1 MNRKKVIITILVIL
15 FIVLMGFIV
24 NVIAKMIIIKDI
36 NDKVSE
42 YRNSKHYYLKKIA
55 HFDNEEMVIEHYS
68 KGDNAVTFNTEY
80 TDDTNLER
88 TIIDYYKGN
97 QNNRYVDSKANGKTA
112 ILNINKLSEKIQI
125 RDLDYGNDFGTLLNL
140 ALTTPITEV
149 NYKEKECYFIDSDKF
164 EHPYIDKETGLTLR
178 TSYYPIDKI
187 NERQDAVSEYEY
199 KFEDFDDSVFTEPD
213 ISEYII
219 EEQ

>member
-1 MNRKKVIITILVIL
+1 MNRKKVVI
-15 FIVLMGFIV
+15 IVLIILLIV
-24 NVIAKMIIIKDI
+24 LVAFLANIICKMILIKDI
-36 NDKVSE
+36 NDKVSK
-42 YRNSKHYYLKKIA
+42 YRNSEHYYLKKIA

-80 TDDTNLER
+80 TDDINFEH

-97 QNNRYVDSKANGKTA
+97 QNNRYVDSKVNGKTA

-125 RDLDYGNDFGTLLNL
+125 RDLDYGNDFGNLLNL
-140 ALTTPITEV
+140 ALTTSIKEV
-149 NYKEKECYFIDSDKF
+149 DYKGKECYFIDSDKF

-199 KFEDFDDSVFTEPD
+199 KFEDFDDSVFTEPN
-213 ISEYII
+213 INEYIV